1 MGSVHSCG
9 RHVNYAKLTVMSLHA
24 SILLTTERLL
34 LVLPRA
40 SAARRLV
47 EYYERNASHLAP
59 SSPERSPD
67 YNTEAAWL
75 ERASAMESASRKGEA
90 LHGLLV
96 SRDDPDG
103 PLVGTVNITGVM
115 RGAFQAAYLG
125 YGLDEGAEGKGIMS
139 EALQAVVSYA
149 FDNMGLHRLM
159 ANYMP
164 TNERSGRV
172 LRRLGFR
179 IEGYAHDYLK
189 LNGAWRDHILTAKV
203 AEK

>member
-1 MGSVHSCG
+1 MTLD
-9 RHVNYAKLTVMSLHA
+9 AA
-24 SILLTTERLL
+24 ILLTTERLL
-34 LVLPRA
+34 LVLPHA

-47 EYYERNASHLAP
+47 DYYDRNAVHLAA
-59 SSPERSPD
+59 SSPERPTD

-75 ERASAMESASRKGEA
+75 ERASAMETAWRKGEA
-90 LHGLLV
+90 LHVLLV
-96 SRDDPDG
+96 SCDNPDG
-103 PLVGTVNITGVM
+103 PLVGTVNITAVM

-125 YGLDEGAEGKGIMS
+125 YDLDRGAEGKGFMS

-149 FDNMGLHRLM
+149 FDTMGLHRLM

-203 AEK
+203 SDAE